1 MAERRDGGHVAENLI
16 GRTLGRYQLIAL
28 VGRGSMAAVY
38 RATHPGLEQNVAVK
52 VLHAHTAT
60 DPDLLGRFQQEAR
73 AVAALRHPN
82 IVRVIDFDNID
93 DLYFIVMEYV
103 DGLTLSA
110 HLSEIAALGRRMT
123 AAEVLRLFE
132 PLCSAVDYAHRQ
144 GMVHCGIKPSN
155 VLLTAEGEPVLTD
168 YGIATIVGV
177 AQLRIADWV
186 MESARYASP
195 EQAQGVAVDGRSDI
209 YSLSVMLFE
218 SLAGQVPYLGDTPD
232 DILEEHIT
240 APVPAVCPLN
250 DALPPSLD
258 SLMRVALAKDPDAR
272 FQTGQALAIAL
283 QQALGPLVPASLGEP
298 PTATMTERPSRGAP
312 APQGATR
319 LEAASPAS
327 PAPPGES
334 AAAHDVFISYAAKD
348 KPVADAVCA
357 ALEAEHIRCWIAPRD
372 VLPGQSFAR
381 ALVTAIHAARVFVLV
396 FSSASNDS
404 QQVERELDRAVSAR
418 LSILPLRIEDVF
430 PRESIEYYLAG
441 QHWLDAITP
450 PLRDHLARLTVAITA
465 LLQRAPTPATTF
477 ESAPAAE
484 VEPAAEALEP
494 AAEVEPEAGAP
505 EPGDTRE
512 PALSAPG
519 QQAAT
524 TCESAL
530 EPKTELAP
538 ASPEAKA
545 EPKPGQDLAT
555 PEAEPGSGPDMQPL
569 EPPVEATGPQAAT
582 TDEPEVESATGASK
596 PAFAPEPTVMAAPAS
611 AAPTGDGPTPVAA
624 TVLAAESPPAGVA
637 TLGERAREAPE
648 PSRQALHK
656 PALIAAAAVGIAWI
670 VVLLVIDQVFR

>member
-1 MAERRDGGHVAENLI
+1 MAEDLI
-16 GRTLGRYQLIAL
+16 GRTLGRYQLTAL
-28 VGRGSMAAVY
+28 VGRGSMATVY

-52 VLHAHTAT
+52 VLHAHSAT

-73 AVAALRHPN
+73 AVVALRHPN
-82 IVRVIDFDNID
+82 IVRVIDFDCID
-93 DLYFIVMEYV
+93 DVYFMVMEYV

-110 HLSEIAALGRRMT
+110 HLSDIAAGGRRMP

-144 GMVHCGIKPSN
+144 GMVHRGIKPSN

-168 YGIATIVGV
+168 YGIAKIVGV
-177 AQLRIADWV
+177 TQHKTAGTV
-186 MESARYASP
+186 MGSAYYTSP

-232 DILEEHIT
+232 AILKEHIT

-250 DALPPSLD
+250 DALPPPLD

-283 QQALGPLVPASLGEP
+283 QQVLGPLVPASLAEP
-298 PTATMTERPSRGAP
+298 ATATRAERPSRGAP

-319 LEAASPAS
+319 LDAAS

-396 FSSASNDS
+396 FSSASNCS

-418 LSILPLRIEDVF
+418 LSILPLRIEDVL

-450 PLRDHLARLTVAITA
+450 PLRDHLGRLTVAITA
-465 LLQRAPTPATTF
+465 LLQRAPAPATGPPEAATEEPPVRATGAPATTTL
-477 ESAPAAE
+477 EPAPAAE
-484 VEPAAEALEP
+484 VEP
-494 AAEVEPEAGAP
+494 EVEAP
-505 EPGDTRE
+505 
-512 PALSAPG
+512 A
-519 QQAAT
+519 
-524 TCESAL
+524 
-530 EPKTELAP
+530 PKTD
-538 ASPEAKA
+538 
-545 EPKPGQDLAT
+545 PKPDEDLAT
-555 PEAEPGSGPDMQPL
+555 PEAAPGSGPDLKPL
-569 EPPVEATGPQAAT
+569 EPPVGATGPQAAT
-582 TDEPEVESATGASK
+582 TYEPALESATGASE
-596 PAFAPEPTVMAAPAS
+596 PAFAPEPTVMAAFGPEPKLTAAS
-611 AAPTGDGPTPVAA
+611 ASAVATGDGPTPVAA
-624 TVLAAESPPAGVA
+624 TVLAAESPPAGVP
-637 TLGERAREAPE
+637 TLGERAGEASE
-648 PSRQALHK
+648 PARQALHK
-656 PALIAAAAVGIAWI
+656 PTLIAAAAVGIAWI